1 MTRTMGI
8 DIAGEAQ
15 PVFHSPKSSNWSN
28 VTLPVMSY
36 GYGINVTPLQIL
48 AFYNGI
54 ANGGKMLK
62 PLFIDRIEKS
72 TGEVVEFQPT
82 VLVNKM
88 STDENIAT
96 ITDMLTRVV
105 TDGTARNIFSEH
117 YKIAGKTGTARVEY
131 WLKDQPTRYRAS
143 FAGFFPA
150 DNPKYSCIVV
160 VHKPDNNKGIY
171 GGSVTAPVFKTIAD
185 WVYSRTPRKAPSA
198 PTLVNVKQSIES
210 GATFKVDFD
219 SKRVPNVVGKNGKE
233 VIPALE
239 NLGLDVRYIGI
250 GKVKTQSIPAG
261 TPLRKGETI
270 ELELE
275 I

>member
-1 MTRTMGI
+1 
-8 DIAGEAQ
+8 
-15 PVFHSPKSSNWSN
+15 
-28 VTLPVMSY
+28 
-36 GYGINVTPLQIL
+36 
-48 AFYNGI
+48 
-54 ANGGKMLK
+54 
-62 PLFIDRIEKS
+62 
-72 TGEVVEFQPT
+72 
-82 VLVNKM
+82 
-88 STDENIAT
+88 
-96 ITDMLTRVV
+96 MLTRVV